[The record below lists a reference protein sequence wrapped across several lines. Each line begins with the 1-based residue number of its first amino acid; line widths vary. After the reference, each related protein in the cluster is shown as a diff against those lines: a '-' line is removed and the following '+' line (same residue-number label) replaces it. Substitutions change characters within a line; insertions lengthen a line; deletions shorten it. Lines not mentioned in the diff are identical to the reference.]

1 MAGESAPPRPDIL
14 LPYAEEEDLS
24 SGPRRE
30 HIRHAIVCVR
40 PESNRL
46 PYEAEI
52 ISVLKARARVTYIAN
67 LNGRLFT
74 EGSILRSRY
83 ASQFRFA
90 RDPRAF
96 LEQYPELV
104 LAFEEHFGVS
114 VSEAPIRSS
123 LGDLSAIGLSPEGL
137 FATIV
142 PDSDFLAV
150 KGQTFKRIHGVYIVN
165 YDLPAIVRRYTPE
178 ANVFVALAEAEADSD
193 DFYDGLNQAL
203 HDTIASHSETPLVF
217 GAELSS
223 LSWHE
228 QVRRTYHL
236 STNRLQAMLDMAD
249 FVYPDASGRL
259 DVAGTPL
266 GAALVKAG
274 AIGAEALRQ
283 AKETQ
288 LCRLAWPGHDLAN
301 LAFLPQAGRGLGF
314 EELCGLMG
322 SIKSVPAREGALD
335 PSLSPGGPD

>member
-1 MAGESAPPRPDIL
+1 MVKKSDGEGPPAAPPLSAGMPPRPDIL
-14 LPYAEEEDLS
+14 VPYAAEEDLS
-24 SGPRRE
+24 SGTRRDR
-30 HIRHAIVCVR
+30 IRHAIVCVR

-52 ISVLKARARVTYIAN
+52 VSVLKARARVTYIAN

-74 EGSILRSRY
+74 EGGILRSRY

-96 LEQYPELV
+96 LEQYPELA
-104 LAFEEHFGVS
+104 LAFEEHFGVP

-123 LGDLSAIGLSPEGL
+123 LGDLSEIGLSPEGL
-137 FATIV
+137 FTTIV
-142 PDSDFLAV
+142 SDADFLAV

-193 DFYDGLNQAL
+193 DFYDGLNEAL

-228 QVRRTYHL
+228 RVRRTYHL
-236 STNRLQAMLDMAD
+236 SMNRLQAMLDMAD

-266 GAALVKAG
+266 GAALVTAG

-283 AKETQ
+283 AKESH
-288 LCRLAWPGHDLAN
+288 LCRLAAPGPDLAN
-301 LAFLPQAGRGLGF
+301 LAFLPYDGHGMDF
-314 EELCGLMG
+314 EALC
-322 SIKSVPAREGALD
+322 ALVD
-335 PSLSPGGPD
+335 RIQRAT

>member
-1 MAGESAPPRPDIL
+1 MPPRPDIL
-14 LPYAEEEDLS
+14 VPYAAEEDLS
-24 SGPRRE
+24 SGTRRDR
-30 HIRHAIVCVR
+30 IRHAIVCVR

-52 ISVLKARARVTYIAN
+52 VSVLKARARVTYIAN

-74 EGSILRSRY
+74 EGGILRSRY

-96 LEQYPELV
+96 LGQYPELA

-123 LGDLSAIGLSPEGL
+123 LGDLSEIGLSPEGL
-137 FATIV
+137 FTTIV
-142 PDSDFLAV
+142 SDADFLAV

-193 DFYDGLNQAL
+193 DFYDGLNEAL

-217 GAELSS
+217 GAELSG

-228 QVRRTYHL
+228 RVRRTYHL
-236 STNRLQAMLDMAD
+236 SMNRLQAMLDMAD

-283 AKETQ
+283 AKESH
-288 LCRLAWPGHDLAN
+288 LCRLAAPGPDLAN
-301 LAFLPQAGRGLGF
+301 LAFLPYDGHGMGF
-314 EELCGLMG
+314 EELCRLVAGIRPTTPG
-322 SIKSVPAREGALD
+322 PAA
-335 PSLSPGGPD
+335 SQPGGTIW

>member
-1 MAGESAPPRPDIL
+1 MEKRPDGEGPAGQGAPPRPDIL
-14 LPYAEEEDLS
+14 IPYAAEEDLS
-24 SGPRRE
+24 SEPRRDRL
-30 HIRHAIVCVR
+30 RHAIVCVR

-52 ISVLKARARVTYIAN
+52 VSVLKSRARVTYIAN

-74 EGSILRSRY
+74 EGGILRSRY

-96 LEQYPELV
+96 LERYPELA

-123 LGDLSAIGLSPEGL
+123 LGDLSEIGLSPEGL

-165 YDLPAIVRRYTPE
+165 YDLPAIARRYTPE

-193 DFYDGLNQAL
+193 DFYDGLNEAL
-203 HDTIASHSETPLVF
+203 HDTIASHAETPLVF
-217 GAELSS
+217 GAELSG

-228 QVRRTYHL
+228 RVRRTYHL
-236 STNRLQAMLDMAD
+236 SMNRLQAMLDMAD

-259 DVAGTPL
+259 DVAATPL
-266 GAALVKAG
+266 GSALVKAG
-274 AIGAEALRQ
+274 AIDAATLRQ

-288 LCRLAWPGHDLAN
+288 LCRLAAPGHDFAN
-301 LAFLPQAGRGLGF
+301 LAFLPQAGHGMGF
-314 EELCGLMG
+314 EELCRLMEGIKQAAPVAGL
-322 SIKSVPAREGALD
+322 P
-335 PSLSPGGPD
+335 

>member
-1 MAGESAPPRPDIL
+1 MEEKPDGGDPAGQGMPPRPDIL
-14 LPYAEEEDLS
+14 RPYAAEEDLS
-24 SGPRRE
+24 SEPRRDRL
-30 HIRHAIVCVR
+30 RHAIVCVR

-52 ISVLKARARVTYIAN
+52 VSVLKARARVTYIAN

-74 EGSILRSRY
+74 EGGILRSRY

-96 LEQYPELV
+96 LEQYPELA
-104 LAFEEHFGVS
+104 LAFEEHFGVP

-123 LGDLSAIGLSPEGL
+123 LGDLSEIGLSPEGL

-142 PDSDFLAV
+142 SDSDFLAV

-193 DFYDGLNQAL
+193 DFYDGLNEAL

-217 GAELSS
+217 GAELSG

-236 STNRLQAMLDMAD
+236 SMNRLQAMLDMAD

-259 DVAGTPL
+259 GVSGTPL
-266 GAALVKAG
+266 GSALVKAG
-274 AIGAEALRQ
+274 AIDPETLVQ

-288 LCRLAWPGHDLAN
+288 LCRLAAPGHDLAN
-301 LAFLPQAGRGLGF
+301 LAFLPQAGQGMGF
-314 EELCGLMG
+314 EELCKLMG
-322 SIKSVPAREGALD
+322 SIKQVASVAGLP
-335 PSLSPGGPD
+335 

>member
-1 MAGESAPPRPDIL
+1 MAGGAPAPRPDIL
-14 LPYAEEEDLS
+14 LPFAAEEDLS
-24 SGPRRE
+24 SGPRRDRL
-30 HIRHAIVCVR
+30 RHAVICVR

-52 ISVLKARARVTYIAN
+52 LSVLRARARVTYIAN

-74 EGSILRSRY
+74 EGGILHSRY

-96 LEQYPELV
+96 LELYPELA
-104 LAFEEHFGVS
+104 LAFEEHFGLPVA
-114 VSEAPIRSS
+114 EAPIRGS
-123 LGDLSAIGLSPEGL
+123 LGDLSEIGLSPEGL

-150 KGQTFKRIHGVYIVN
+150 EGQTFKRIHGVFIVN
-165 YDLPAIVRRYTPE
+165 YDLPAIARRYTPS

-193 DFYDGLNQAL
+193 DFYDDLNEAI
-203 HDTIASHSETPLVF
+203 HDMIASHSETPLVF

-228 QVRRTYHL
+228 RVRRTYHI

-249 FVYPDASGRL
+249 LVYPGVSGRL
-259 DVAGTPL
+259 DVAETPL
-266 GAALVKAG
+266 GAALVRAG
-274 AIGAEALRQ
+274 AITPEALRS

-288 LCRLAWPGHDLAN
+288 LCRLAAPGHDLAN
-301 LAFLPQAGRGLGF
+301 LAFLPQAGHGLGF
-314 EELCGLMG
+314 GELCRLMG
-322 SIKSVPAREGALD
+322 SIEEAARIAGQ
-335 PSLSPGGPD
+335 P